1 MKYLN
6 YEIADLKTLRGL
18 LTAKEINN
26 QPDLWLKTYT
36 RLIEEKKNIAEFL
49 KKALQNKNINI
60 VLTGAGSSAFIGEAL
75 SGLFQRKFNVP
86 TRAVATT
93 DIITHPD
100 DYFVKSASTLMVSFA
115 RSGDSPESVA
125 SINFAKKYCDN
136 FYEINIT
143 CNSKGNLATKENE
156 ENSYEGKKYYNTYQN
171 LLLNEKNHSTN
182 FQNTR
187 KYPIKKTAPSSIET
201 RYAWAFPL

>member
-60 VLTGAGSSAFIGEAL
+60 VLTGAGSSAFI
-75 SGLFQRKFNVP
+75 
-86 TRAVATT
+86 
-93 DIITHPD
+93 
-100 DYFVKSASTLMVSFA
+100 
-115 RSGDSPESVA
+115 
-125 SINFAKKYCDN
+125 
-136 FYEINIT
+136 
-143 CNSKGNLATKENE
+143 
-156 ENSYEGKKYYNTYQN
+156 
-171 LLLNEKNHSTN
+171 
-182 FQNTR
+182 
-187 KYPIKKTAPSSIET
+187 
-201 RYAWAFPL
+201 W